1 MRYEV
6 NTENALWR
14 ILDGEAVI
22 ISVET
27 SHYYSLNKTG
37 TFIWGLLSE
46 EALTRED
53 LVARVAESYS
63 RAPADVATDVAHI
76 LDELTAEKLIT
87 TR

>member
-1 MRYEV
+1 MHYEV

-14 ILDGEAVI
+14 VLDGEAVI

-37 TFIWGLLSE
+37 TFIWGLLAEGPMS
-46 EALTRED
+46 RDD
-53 LVARVAESYS
+53 LVARVAESYN